1 VGIGGPHREHGSVP
15 LVGHL
20 ALPTFAE
27 MRAAGQDV
35 LTLEQALRQDI
46 RELHVGFLNM
56 MPDAALR
63 STERQFFQLLG
74 SCNQIA
80 QVYVHPFTIPGL
92 TRSSET
98 QQYLDTSYER
108 FEDLRASGLDALI
121 ITGAN
126 VATPN
131 LVSEPLWKPLQEVI
145 AWASQEVTS
154 VLCSCLATHALLK
167 SLYGIDRRPLT
178 SKRWGVYRHRCARVS
193 HPLLRNINTLFDVPH
208 SRHNEVTRQQ
218 LEEAGLKVLI
228 ESCQGDV
235 HLAVSPD
242 QLRFVFLQGHPEYDF
257 NSLYKEY
264 KREVLRY
271 QLGQRNDDPPH
282 PENYFE
288 ESVAALVRQQPLAE
302 ERIEGELHN
311 TWGDTGKAI
320 FNNWLGLVYRLTHLD
335 RKKPFVDGI
344 DPENPLGLR

>member
-1 VGIGGPHREHGSVP
+1 MP

-20 ALPTFAE
+20 ALPTFTE
-27 MRAAGQDV
+27 LRAAGQDV
-35 LTLEQALRQDI
+35 LTLDQALRQDI
-46 RELHVGFLNM
+46 RELHIGFLNM

-80 QVYVHPFTIPGL
+80 QIYVHPFSIPGL
-92 TRSSET
+92 DRSPDT
-98 QQYLDTSYER
+98 QSYIDNCYEK
-108 FEDLRASGLDALI
+108 FELLREAGLDALI

-126 VATPN
+126 VATPD
-131 LVSEPLWKPLQEVI
+131 LVNEPLWQPLQEVI
-145 AWASQEVTS
+145 GWAARQVTS

-167 SLYGIDRRPLT
+167 SLYGIDRQPLT
-178 SKRWGVYRHRCARVS
+178 QKRWGVYRHRCAKSR

-208 SRHNEVTRQQ
+208 SRHNEITRQQ
-218 LEEAGLKVLI
+218 LERAGLHVLI

-257 NSLYKEY
+257 NSLFKEY
-264 KREVLRY
+264 KRELVRFDR
-271 QLGQRNDDPPH
+271 GERPDRPPL
-282 PENYFE
+282 PENYFDE
-288 ESVAALVRQQPLAE
+288 TTAHLALSRPLAE
-302 ERIEGELHN
+302 SLIEAELHN

-320 FNNWLGLVYRLTHLD
+320 FNNWLGLVYRLTHVD
-335 RKKPFVDGI
+335 RRLPFVDGI
-344 DPENPLGLR
+344 DPEDPLQLRPVS